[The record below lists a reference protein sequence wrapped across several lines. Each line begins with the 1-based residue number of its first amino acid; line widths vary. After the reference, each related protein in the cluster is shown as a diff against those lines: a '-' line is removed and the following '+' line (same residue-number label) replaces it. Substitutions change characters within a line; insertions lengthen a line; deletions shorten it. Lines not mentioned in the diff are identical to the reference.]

1 MVVWAPDRGVVG
13 ASGLLRENVEVAGS
27 AAVGVG
33 GAGSDRLAVGVAGA
47 WILKGALT
55 GKVRQIVLQQAGDK
69 GHESAIRKARKQL
82 NLQC

>member
-1 MVVWAPDRGVVG
+1 MAVWAPDRGVVD

-27 AAVGVG
+27 AAVGV

-55 GKVRQIVLQQAGDK
+55 GKVRQLVLQQAGDK
-69 GHESAIRKARKQL
+69 GHESAIRKTRKQL
-82 NLQC
+82 NLQY